1 MYHKWQPYDVWF
13 LRYEAWQRI
22 FFVILDCFLP
32 CYPPN
37 NPKSQNFEKL
47 KKTPGD
53 IIILQKCTKNHD
65 HMLYCSWDMVHDR
78 CSCYFFILGYFCPFY
93 SPNWPKK
100 TKLKKKKWEKR
111 LEISSFYSSVPKIM
125 IICYNA
131 PGIWCATDRWMN
143 GQIDGRTEKVTY
155 RGGCP
160 T

>member
-13 LRYEAWQRI
+13 LRYEAWQII

-65 HMLYCSWDMVHDR
+65 PILYCSLDMA
-78 CSCYFFILGYFCPFY
+78 CNGFNYFSIWSIFCTFISLTAQKIKIF
-93 SPNWPKK
+93 
-100 TKLKKKKWEKR
+100 KKWKNPSR
-111 LEISSFYSSVPKIM
+111 YHHFTIVYQKSWTYAILVLRSGV
-125 IICYNA
+125 
-131 PGIWCATDRWMN
+131 WWM
-143 GQIDGRTEKVTY
+143 
-155 RGGCP
+155 
-160 T
+160 